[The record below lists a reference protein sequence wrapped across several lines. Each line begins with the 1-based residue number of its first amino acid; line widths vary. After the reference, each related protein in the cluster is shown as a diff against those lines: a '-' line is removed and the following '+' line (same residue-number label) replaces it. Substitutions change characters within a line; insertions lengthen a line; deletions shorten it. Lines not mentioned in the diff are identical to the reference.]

1 MSVVKATSLGSGS
14 KGNALLVS
22 VREGLTETTVMF
34 DCGFGIR
41 EMQRRLERARCHP
54 EQVSALVV
62 THEHGDHARSVLPFA
77 RRYQIPVW
85 MSEGTF
91 RAIGKDFSG
100 VDLHF
105 CRDGDSFPVRDLL
118 VSAFAVS
125 HDARE
130 PLQFHVTD
138 GSVKFAM
145 LTDTGQVTT
154 SIRDALS
161 GCNALMLE
169 CNYDDDMLERSSY
182 PFIVRR
188 RIGSVYGHLSN
199 RCAADFLSGLDNA
212 CLTKVIGAH
221 LSETNNLPELALKS
235 LSDAVDID
243 RVAVTVAGQ
252 ASGFEWME
260 ISG

>member
-1 MSVVKATSLGSGS
+1 MKATSLESGS

-22 VREGLTETTVMF
+22 VRNGQTETTVMF

-41 EMQRRLERARCHP
+41 EIKRRLERVHCLP

-62 THEHGDHARSVLPFA
+62 THEHGDHARGVLPFLH
-77 RRYQIPVW
+77 RYRVPVW

-100 VDLHF
+100 VDLHL
-105 CRDGDSFPVRDLL
+105 CRDGDSFTVRDLQ

-138 GSVKFAM
+138 GAVKFGM
-145 LTDTGQVTT
+145 LTDTGQVTVP
-154 SIRDALS
+154 IRQALS
-161 GCNALMLE
+161 GCNVLMLE
-169 CNYDDDMLERSSY
+169 CNYDDDMLKRSSY
-182 PFIVRR
+182 PFVVRK
-188 RIGSVYGHLSN
+188 RIGSVFGHLSN
-199 RCAADFLSGLDNA
+199 RCAADFLSEFDSVH
-212 CLTKVIGAH
+212 LTKVIGAH
-221 LSETNNLPELALKS
+221 LSETNNLPDLAFRTLH
-235 LSDAVDID
+235 DAVDTG
-243 RVAVTVAGQ
+243 RVAVMVASQ
-252 ASGFEWME
+252 VDGFGWTE

>member
-1 MSVVKATSLGSGS
+1 
-14 KGNALLVS
+14 
-22 VREGLTETTVMF
+22 MF

-41 EMQRRLERARCHP
+41 EIKRRLERVHYLP

-62 THEHGDHARSVLPFA
+62 THEHGDHARGVLPFV
-77 RRYQIPVW
+77 RRYHVPVW

-91 RAIGKDFSG
+91 HAIGKDFSG
-100 VDLHF
+100 VDLRL
-105 CRDGDSFPVRDLL
+105 CRDGDRFAVKDLQ

-138 GSVKFAM
+138 GAVKFGM
-145 LTDTGQVTT
+145 LTDTGQVTKP
-154 SIRDALS
+154 IRQALS

-182 PFIVRR
+182 PFVVRK
-188 RIGSVYGHLSN
+188 RIGGVYGHLSN
-199 RCAADFLSGLDNA
+199 RCAADFLSELDSVR
-212 CLTKVIGAH
+212 LTKVIGAH
-221 LSETNNLPELALKS
+221 LSETNNLPDLAFKS
-235 LSDAVDID
+235 LSGVVNTD
-243 RVAVTVAGQ
+243 RVAVMVAGQ
-252 ASGFEWME
+252 ANGFEWTE

>member
-1 MSVVKATSLGSGS
+1 MKAASLGSGS

-22 VREGLTETTVMF
+22 VRNGLTETTVMF

-41 EMQRRLERARCHP
+41 EIQRRLERVHCRP
-54 EQVSALVV
+54 EQVTALIV

-77 RRYQIPVW
+77 RRYHVPVW

-105 CRDGDSFPVRDLL
+105 CRDGDSFAVKDLQI
-118 VSAFAVS
+118 SAFSVS

-138 GSVKFAM
+138 GIVKFGM
-145 LTDTGQVTT
+145 LTDTGQVTA

-169 CNYDDDMLERSSY
+169 CNYDDDMLARSPY

-199 RCAADFLSGLDNA
+199 RCAADLLSSLDVTR
-212 CLTKVIGAH
+212 LKQVIGAH
-221 LSETNNLPELALKS
+221 LSETNNLPELAFRS
-235 LSDAVDID
+235 LCDVVDAD
-243 RVAVTVAGQ
+243 RVDVMVAGQ
-252 ASGFEWME
+252 ATGFEWIE
-260 ISG
+260 IAG